1 MYKIAKNLS
10 PFTLGL
16 VFCCSQ
22 AALLPAARAASLN
35 PNSSGE
41 ATLPS
46 NSNTTNQVLL
56 NPTAASSSTVLP
68 AGVSSVDCPLQSG
81 LGSSQGSAAQSE
93 PTLPKN
99 SGITPVPK
107 NSGDKS
113 LKYQSNEI
121 ASSDVPSTEP
131 VSKMQDATTSPTLIA
146 QAAVGDCCGIG
157 GAATC
162 EVGGLPTGGAGLG
175 GLSPLLGL
183 LGILPAAAL
192 IPALDDGGNGDPGQP
207 GPGPVPVAPVPVAP
221 VPESSSTG
229 AIVAGFG
236 MMGLLL
242 SRRYRSGRKNKNV
255 NPE

>member
-22 AALLPAARAASLN
+22 AALLPTAYAASLN

-46 NSNTTNQVLL
+46 DPNTINPTVLDS
-56 NPTAASSSTVLP
+56 TAASSPTAFP
-68 AGVSSVDCPLQSG
+68 AGVPNVDCLQSG
-81 LGSSQGSAAQSE
+81 TRPSQGSAAQSE
-93 PTLPKN
+93 PTVPRN

-131 VSKMQDATTSPTLIA
+131 VSKAQDATTSPTLIA
-146 QAAVGDCCGIG
+146 QAAAGDCCGIG

-162 EVGGLPTGGAGLG
+162 EVGGVPTGGAGLG
-175 GLSPLLGL
+175 GISPLLGL
-183 LGILPAAAL
+183 LGLLPVAAL
-192 IPALDDGGNGDPGQP
+192 IPALDGGNNNNNGQP
-207 GPGPVPVAPVPVAP
+207 APGPIPPAP

-236 MMGLLL
+236 IMGLLL
-242 SRRYRSGRKNKNV
+242 SRRYRSGRKGKNV
-255 NPE
+255 SPE

>member
-1 MYKIAKNLS
+1 MYKIAKKLS

-22 AALLPAARAASLN
+22 AALLPAAHAASLN
-35 PNSSGE
+35 PNSSGD

-46 NSNTTNQVLL
+46 DPNIFNQDVLDPTTV
-56 NPTAASSSTVLP
+56 SSSTALP
-68 AGVSSVDCPLQSG
+68 AGVPNVDCPLQSG
-81 LGSSQGSAAQSE
+81 ISSSQGSAAQSE
-93 PTLPKN
+93 PTGSEN

-131 VSKMQDATTSPTLIA
+131 VSKTQDATISPTLIA

-175 GLSPLLGL
+175 GISPLLGL
-183 LGILPAAAL
+183 LGLLPVGA
-192 IPALDDGGNGDPGQP
+192 IPFLTNSSNGNSNPSQP
-207 GPGPVPVAPVPVAP
+207 APIPAP

-236 MMGLLL
+236 MVGLLL

-255 NPE
+255 SPE

>member
-1 MYKIAKNLS
+1 MYKIAKKLS

-22 AALLPAARAASLN
+22 AALLPAAHAASLN
-35 PNSSGE
+35 PSSSGD

-46 NSNTTNQVLL
+46 DPNTFNQDVLD
-56 NPTAASSSTVLP
+56 PTTVSSSTALP
-68 AGVSSVDCPLQSG
+68 AGVPNVDCPLQLQSG
-81 LGSSQGSAAQSE
+81 ISSSQGSAAQSE
-93 PTLPKN
+93 PTGSKN

-121 ASSDVPSTEP
+121 ASSDVSSTEP
-131 VSKMQDATTSPTLIA
+131 VSKAKDATTSPTLIA

-162 EVGGLPTGGAGLG
+162 EVGGLPTGGAGLAG
-175 GLSPLLGL
+175 GIPPLLGL
-183 LGILPAAAL
+183 LGLLPVAAL
-192 IPALDDGGNGDPGQP
+192 IPALDGGNNGNPGQP
-207 GPGPVPVAPVPVAP
+207 APGPVPVAP

>member
-22 AALLPAARAASLN
+22 AALLPTAHAASLN
-35 PNSSGE
+35 PNSSVD
-41 ATLPS
+41 ATLSLDP
-46 NSNTTNQVLL
+46 NTVNQTALDPTGASS
-56 NPTAASSSTVLP
+56 PTALP
-68 AGVSSVDCPLQSG
+68 AGLPNVDCLQSG
-81 LGSSQGSAAQSE
+81 LSPSQGSAAKSE
-93 PTLPKN
+93 SMVPGN

-107 NSGDKS
+107 NLGDTS

-121 ASSDVPSTEP
+121 ASSDVPAPEP
-131 VSKMQDATTSPTLIA
+131 VSKTTQEAKTTSPTSIA
-146 QAAVGDCCGIG
+146 QAAAAEDCCGIG

-162 EVGGLPTGGAGLG
+162 EVGGLPTGGAGLP

-183 LGILPAAAL
+183 LGLLPAAAL
-192 IPALDDGGNGDPGQP
+192 IPALGGGNNDPGQP
-207 GPGPVPVAPVPVAP
+207 APGPIPVAP

-236 MMGLLL
+236 IMGLLL

>member
-22 AALLPAARAASLN
+22 AALLPAADAASLN
-35 PNSSGE
+35 PNSSVD

-46 NSNTTNQVLL
+46 DPNTFNQDVLD
-56 NPTAASSSTVLP
+56 PTTVSSSTALP
-68 AGVSSVDCPLQSG
+68 AGVPNVDCPLQSG
-81 LGSSQGSAAQSE
+81 ISSSQGSAAQSE
-93 PTLPKN
+93 PTGSEN

-107 NSGDKS
+107 NSGDKI
-113 LKYQSNEI
+113 LKYQSDEI

-131 VSKMQDATTSPTLIA
+131 VSKTQDATTSPALIA

-192 IPALDDGGNGDPGQP
+192 IPALSGGNNDPGQP
-207 GPGPVPVAPVPVAP
+207 SP
-221 VPESSSTG
+221 VPEPSSTG

>member
-1 MYKIAKNLS
+1 MYKIAKKLS
-10 PFTLGL
+10 PFALGL

-22 AALLPAARAASLN
+22 AALLPAAHAASLN
-35 PNSSGE
+35 PNSSGD

-46 NSNTTNQVLL
+46 DPNTFNQDVLD
-56 NPTAASSSTVLP
+56 PTTVSSSTALP
-68 AGVSSVDCPLQSG
+68 AGVPNVDCPLQSG
-81 LGSSQGSAAQSE
+81 ISSFQGSAAQSE

-107 NSGDKS
+107 NSGAKS

-131 VSKMQDATTSPTLIA
+131 VSKAQDATTSPTLIA

-175 GLSPLLGL
+175 GVPSLLGL
-183 LGILPAAAL
+183 AGLLPLAAIPL
-192 IPALDDGGNGDPGQP
+192 INNGNGNSDPNQP
-207 GPGPVPVAPVPVAP
+207 SAP

-236 MMGLLL
+236 MVGLLL
-242 SRRYRSGRKNKNV
+242 SRRYLSGRKNKNV

>member
-1 MYKIAKNLS
+1 MYKIAKKLS

-22 AALLPAARAASLN
+22 AALLPAAHAASLN
-35 PNSSGE
+35 PNSSGD

-46 NSNTTNQVLL
+46 DPNTFNQDVLDP
-56 NPTAASSSTVLP
+56 NTVSGSTALP
-68 AGVSSVDCPLQSG
+68 AGLSNVDCLQSG
-81 LGSSQGSAAQSE
+81 LSSSQGSAAQSE
-93 PTLPKN
+93 PTGSKN

-113 LKYQSNEI
+113 LKYQSDEI
-121 ASSDVPSTEP
+121 ASSDIPSTEP
-131 VSKMQDATTSPTLIA
+131 VSKTQDQTISPTLIA
-146 QAAVGDCCGIG
+146 QSAVGDCCGIG

-175 GLSPLLGL
+175 GISPLLGL
-183 LGILPAAAL
+183 LGLLPAAAI
-192 IPALDDGGNGDPGQP
+192 IPAVSGGNNNDPGQP
-207 GPGPVPVAPVPVAP
+207 AP
-221 VPESSSTG
+221 VPETSSTG

-242 SRRYRSGRKNKNV
+242 SRRDRSGRKNKNA

>member
-1 MYKIAKNLS
+1 MYNIAKKLS

-35 PNSSGE
+35 PNSPGDT
-41 ATLPS
+41 TLPS
-46 NSNTTNQVLL
+46 DPNTFNQDVLDP
-56 NPTAASSSTVLP
+56 NTVSSSTALP
-68 AGVSSVDCPLQSG
+68 AGVPNVDCPLQSG
-81 LGSSQGSAAQSE
+81 ISSSQGSAAQSE
-93 PTLPKN
+93 PTGSKNSGIN

-107 NSGDKS
+107 NSGAKS
-113 LKYQSNEI
+113 LKYQSDEI
-121 ASSDVPSTEP
+121 ASSDIPSTEP
-131 VSKMQDATTSPTLIA
+131 VSKTQDATTSPTLIA

-175 GLSPLLGL
+175 GISPLLGL
-183 LGILPAAAL
+183 LGLLPAAAI
-192 IPALDDGGNGDPGQP
+192 IPAVSGGSNNDPGQP
-207 GPGPVPVAPVPVAP
+207 AP
-221 VPESSSTG
+221 VPEPSSTG